1 MFNIIEPMNRHSQA
15 GDEESSVNL
24 RRQAMSIRAM
34 KNMHLSPRKRV
45 PNKIKGVCLL
55 ILFSVCFSFQFFFP
69 SNVWAQKQR
78 IRIAYPAFAASFVQ
92 GWVGADAGIFK
103 KHGLDADIIYIGG
116 GRGTSTLIG
125 QSVDFTLGSDE
136 AIYFAIIEGAN
147 LVRLGTSLNSLSFS
161 LAVRPEIKEAKDLK
175 GKVLGRN
182 WGIDQSYASLLRAL
196 LALGMDFRADVK
208 IIPVG
213 AMNERLQAVLN
224 GYIAGTIVFPPFDNR
239 AESAGLRILY
249 RDRAKTLNGGITTT
263 GRFLSS
269 NRELV
274 KSFLKGY
281 REAAQY
287 AQRYKQEATA
297 VLGKYLKTLDRNLL
311 GRLYDD
317 TVPYLE
323 PSLYPLT
330 ESIQETLDVVSYTN
344 PKAKKLKP
352 TDFWDLSLLRELDRE
367 G

>member
-1 MFNIIEPMNRHSQA
+1 M
-15 GDEESSVNL
+15 G
-24 RRQAMSIRAM
+24 IRAT
-34 KNMHLSPRKRV
+34 KNMHLSPTKRV
-45 PNKIKGVCLL
+45 PNEIKEVCLL
-55 ILFSVCFSFQFFFP
+55 ILFSVCFSLQFLFP

-92 GWVGADAGIFK
+92 GWVAADAGIFK
-103 KHGLDADIIYIGG
+103 KHGLDVDIIYIGG
-116 GRGTSTLIG
+116 GSRVTSALIG

-182 WGIDQSYASLLRAL
+182 WSIDQSYASLLRAL

-224 GYIAGTIVFPPFDNR
+224 GHIAGTIVFPPFDNR

-263 GRFLSS
+263 RQFLSS
-269 NRELV
+269 HRELV
-274 KSFLKGY
+274 KFFLKGY
-281 REAAQY
+281 RVAAQY
-287 AQRYKQEATA
+287 TQRYKQEATA
-297 VLGKYLKTLDRNLL
+297 VLGKYLKTSDRNLL

-330 ESIQETLDVVSYTN
+330 EAIQETLDVVSYTN

-352 TDFWDLSLLRELDRE
+352 TEFWDLSILKELDRE